1 MYEYI
6 TFAVIIAI
14 AIYVYRTIRAEGFQ
28 NQVNQ
33 ANQPITKESLQK
45 VVEYFNRLI
54 EEKKDS
60 THSTIRQYIASLQ
73 DSVGKLTGVLD
84 ATPGDD
90 SSIVHDISMQEVFN
104 MHVAADMIKDM

>member
-1 MYEYI
+1 MYKYI
-6 TFAVIIAI
+6 TLAIIIGI

-28 NQVNQ
+28 NQVEQ

-45 VVEYFNRLI
+45 VVDYFNRLI
-54 EEKKDS
+54 DEKKES
-60 THSTIRQYIASLQ
+60 THSTVRQYIPKLQ
-73 DSVGKLTGVLD
+73 DSVQRLTGVLA

-90 SSIVHDISMQEVFN
+90 SSLVHTISMQEVFN